1 MSCGRIGSLL
11 DSIRA
16 GTAEQWGQDGQQA
29 GAGLTSRSDVSLGEL
44 EAEIERLSAE
54 ALCME
59 WTDKGLVTEEDAE
72 EERGEGAEH
81 GERSS
86 DEGDVDSEVA
96 ATQRSAAPPSAAPCP
111 TPLDAFTVYETLHSC
126 SAVVGMHPDQAT
138 EAIVDFALA
147 SGKPFAVVP
156 CCVYSNLFPL
166 RRDQRGRLVTSYRDF
181 VAYLIAKDP
190 ERIGVVELP
199 FEGKNKVV
207 YLKPEFARR
216 GGGGAE
222 GGGLV
227 VCEPCEPEDESD
239 ETKDLGGRVGAL
251 EL

>member
-1 MSCGRIGSLL
+1 M
-11 DSIRA
+11 
-16 GTAEQWGQDGQQA
+16 
-29 GAGLTSRSDVSLGEL
+29 
-44 EAEIERLSAE
+44 
-54 ALCME
+54 
-59 WTDKGLVTEEDAE
+59 
-72 EERGEGAEH
+72 
-81 GERSS
+81 
-86 DEGDVDSEVA
+86 
-96 ATQRSAAPPSAAPCP
+96 
-111 TPLDAFTVYETLHSC
+111 
-126 SAVVGMHPDQAT
+126 
-138 EAIVDFALA
+138 
-147 SGKPFAVVP
+147 
-156 CCVYSNLFPL
+156 